1 MRTSSDLQVPMGNPD
16 AFSGTQEDPEV
27 NGGKDG
33 TIEVHGTTGMIGT
46 KIIRNRTLKKPG
58 AQVPFH

>member
-1 MRTSSDLQVPMGNPD
+1 MGNPD